1 MRRGDHKNYLLMG
14 GLKLLECSKLGD
26 GLFET
31 QERKRFSLALLLGFA
46 YIHVVGFRYYFAVN

>member
-1 MRRGDHKNYLLMG
+1 MG

-31 QERKRFSLALLLGFA
+31 QERKRFSLALLLGFTC
-46 YIHVVGFRYYFAVN
+46 IRVVEYRYYFAAN

>member
-1 MRRGDHKNYLLMG
+1 MCRGDHKSCLLMG

-31 QERKRFSLALLLGFA
+31 QERKRFSLALLLGFTC
-46 YIHVVGFRYYFAVN
+46 IRVVEYRYYFAAN